1 MDVAREINA
10 RFFPS
15 PFLFLFSPFFPRS
28 VSVAGIYDTEVSRHP
43 TAIVPEPVSRGE
55 NTYKRAGILHGRF
68 SFDLSGAIFD
78 NRRCTPRTWTL
89 LSWNVIRV
97 LIAIREYE
105 YGWLVENSRKGIVV
119 LLEVR
124 ALVDQIRRSPG
135 EIS

>member
-1 MDVAREINA
+1 MHASHLDTSFMD
-10 RFFPS
+10 
-15 PFLFLFSPFFPRS
+15 
-28 VSVAGIYDTEVSRHP
+28 
-43 TAIVPEPVSRGE
+43 
-55 NTYKRAGILHGRF
+55 
-68 SFDLSGAIFD
+68 
-78 NRRCTPRTWTL
+78 
-89 LSWNVIRV
+89 VIRV